1 MDFIEMR
8 NKLIENFNEITKDV
22 THLFEVEVDKED
34 LWDLSVNDL
43 DLIYK
48 KLNKWGK
55 ESKTDS
61 LLNVEESSDTELE
74 IQIAIVKYIV
84 AVKLAEKEASEKALV
99 KKEQK
104 QKIMSIIAA
113 KENKELENNSIDDLK
128 KMLDELGE

>member
-1 MDFIEMR
+1 MKEMNVFEFATR
-8 NKLIENFNEITKDV
+8 NKCRFPFKGIV
-22 THLFEVEVDKED
+22 SVED

-61 LLNVEESSDTELE
+61 LLNIEESSDTELE